1 MKITINEDVKL
12 DISNHLA
19 TDDDLIANYGHNH
32 LNKMSLACI
41 KELNHEVLVSNTLNT
56 WNKVLSLVV
65 LNAPLIVK
73 FTQNSKTKHNLGS
86 ADYYSVL
93 FETMYHS
100 LKSYQY
106 HQDFSKYSA
115 STLIYE
121 WIKWT
126 PRNSSR
132 NNMYLLHRQF
142 HSDRKRIIA
151 KREAQAQAI
160 LNGTQKKFL
169 SEKQKQRI
177 IRDQFVVKDLTVV
190 DDHVLKH
197 YLDHFDNGNHLT
209 TEQQYLAYLSL
220 TENLLKLDTKTR
232 NMVMKYWVEGKSY
245 AQIAKEYKVSRA
257 WVQFQVSEAIKR
269 FRKIKQVLNV
279 YE

>member
-1 MKITINEDVKL
+1 MMKITINEDVKL
-12 DISNHLA
+12 NVSNHLA
-19 TDDDLIANYGHNH
+19 TDDDLIANYRQNH
-32 LNKMSLACI
+32 LNKMPLACI

-73 FTQNSKTKHNLGS
+73 FTQNSKTKNNLGS
-86 ADYYSVL
+86 AYYYSVL
-93 FETMYHS
+93 FETMYRS
-100 LKSYQY
+100 LKSHYQ
-106 HQDFSKYSA
+106 DLSKYSA

-126 PRNSSR
+126 PRNSGR

-142 HSDRKRIIA
+142 YSDRKQIIA
-151 KREAQAQAI
+151 KREAKAQAV
-160 LNGTQKKFL
+160 LNGTQKQFL

-197 YLDHFDNGNHLT
+197 YLDHFDSGDHLT

-220 TENLLKLDTKTR
+220 TENLLKLDAKTR

-245 AQIAKEYKVSRA
+245 AQIAEEYQVSYA
-257 WVQFQVSEAIKR
+257 WVRSQVSEAIKR
-269 FRKIKQVLNV
+269 FRKINQVLNV

>member
-1 MKITINEDVKL
+1 MQITINEDVKL
-12 DISNHLA
+12 NVSNHLA
-19 TDDDLIANYGHNH
+19 TDDDLITNYGHNH
-32 LNKMSLACI
+32 LNKMPLAYI
-41 KELNHEVLVSNTLNT
+41 KELNHEVLVSKTLNI

-73 FTQNSKTKHNLGS
+73 FTQNSKTKKNLGS

-100 LKSYQY
+100 LKSHY
-106 HQDFSKYSA
+106 QDFSKYSA

-126 PRNSSR
+126 PSISSR
-132 NNMYLLHRQF
+132 NDMYLLHRQF
-142 HSDRKRIIA
+142 YSDRKQRIA
-151 KREAQAQAI
+151 TRESKAQAV
-160 LNGTQKKFL
+160 LNGTQKKLL

-197 YLDHFDNGNHLT
+197 YLDHFDNGDHLT
-209 TEQQYLAYLSL
+209 TDQQYLAYLSL

-232 NMVMKYWVEGKSY
+232 NMVIKYWVEGKSY
-245 AQIAKEYKVSRA
+245 AQIAKEYQVSRA

>member
-1 MKITINEDVKL
+1 MQITLNEDVKL
-12 DISNHLA
+12 NVSNHLA
-19 TDDDLIANYGHNH
+19 TDDDLITNYGHNH
-32 LNKMSLACI
+32 LNKMPLAYI
-41 KELNHEVLVSNTLNT
+41 KELNHEVLVSKTLNI

-73 FTQNSKTKHNLGS
+73 FTQNSKTKKNLGS

-100 LKSYQY
+100 LKSHY
-106 HQDFSKYSA
+106 QDFSKYSA

-126 PRNSSR
+126 PSISSR
-132 NNMYLLHRQF
+132 NDMYLLHRQF
-142 HSDRKRIIA
+142 YSDRKQRIA
-151 KREAQAQAI
+151 TRESKAQAV
-160 LNGTQKKFL
+160 LNGTQKKLL

-197 YLDHFDNGNHLT
+197 YLDHFDNGDHLT
-209 TEQQYLAYLSL
+209 TDQQYLAYLSL

-232 NMVMKYWVEGKSY
+232 NMVIKYWVEGKSY
-245 AQIAKEYKVSRA
+245 AQIAKEYQVSRA

>member
-12 DISNHLA
+12 NVSNHLA
-19 TDDDLIANYGHNH
+19 TDDDLMANYYQNH
-32 LNKMSLACI
+32 LNKMPLAYI
-41 KELNHEVLVSNTLNT
+41 KELNHEVLVSNTLNI

-73 FTQNSKTKHNLGS
+73 FTQNSETKNNLGS

-93 FETMYHS
+93 FETMYRS
-100 LKSYQY
+100 LKSH

-126 PRNSSR
+126 PSISSR

-142 HSDRKRIIA
+142 YSDRKQRIA
-151 KREAQAQAI
+151 TREAKAQAV
-160 LNGTQKKFL
+160 LKGTQKKLL

-190 DDHVLKH
+190 DDYVLKH
-197 YLDHFDNGNHLT
+197 YLDHFDNGDHLT
-209 TEQQYLAYLSL
+209 TDQQYLAYLSL

-245 AQIAKEYKVSRA
+245 AQIAKEYQVSRA

>member
-19 TDDDLIANYGHNH
+19 TDDDLITNYGHNH
-32 LNKMSLACI
+32 LNKMPLACI

-73 FTQNSKTKHNLGS
+73 FTQNSKTKNNLGS

-93 FETMYHS
+93 FETMYRS
-100 LKSYQY
+100 LKLH

-126 PRNSSR
+126 PSNSSR

-142 HSDRKRIIA
+142 YSKRKQIIA
-151 KREAQAQAI
+151 KREAKAHAV
-160 LNGTQKKFL
+160 LNGTQKQLL

-177 IRDQFVVKDLTVV
+177 IRDQFVVKDLIVV

-197 YLDHFDNGNHLT
+197 YLDYFDGGDHLT

-232 NMVMKYWVEGKSY
+232 NMVMKYWVEGQSY
-245 AQIAKEYKVSRA
+245 TQIAKEYQVSCA
-257 WVQFQVSEAIKR
+257 WVQVHVSEAIKR
-269 FRKIKQVLNV
+269 FRKSKQVLNV

>member
-19 TDDDLIANYGHNH
+19 TDDDLITNYGHNH
-32 LNKMSLACI
+32 LNKMPLACI

-73 FTQNSKTKHNLGS
+73 FTQNSKTKKNLGS

-100 LKSYQY
+100 LKSHY
-106 HQDFSKYSA
+106 QDFSKYSA

-121 WIKWT
+121 WIKWAPST
-126 PRNSSR
+126 SSR

-142 HSDRKRIIA
+142 HSYRKQIIA
-151 KREAQAQAI
+151 KREAKAQAV
-160 LNGTQKKFL
+160 LNGTQKNFL

-177 IRDQFVVKDLTVV
+177 IRDQFVVKDLIVV

-197 YLDHFDNGNHLT
+197 YLDHFDSGNHLT

-232 NMVMKYWVEGKSY
+232 NMVMKYWVEEKSY
-245 AQIAKEYKVSRA
+245 AQIAEEYQVSYA

>member
-12 DISNHLA
+12 NVSNHLA
-19 TDDDLIANYGHNH
+19 TDDDLMANYYQNH
-32 LNKMSLACI
+32 LNKMPLAYI
-41 KELNHEVLVSNTLNT
+41 KELNHEVLVSNTLNI

-73 FTQNSKTKHNLGS
+73 FTQNSETKNNLGS

-100 LKSYQY
+100 LKSH

-126 PRNSSR
+126 PSISSR
-132 NNMYLLHRQF
+132 NDMYLLHRQF
-142 HSDRKRIIA
+142 YSDRKQRIA
-151 KREAQAQAI
+151 TREAKAQAV
-160 LNGTQKKFL
+160 LNGTQKKLL

-190 DDHVLKH
+190 DDYVLKH
-197 YLDHFDNGNHLT
+197 YLDHFDNGDHLT
-209 TEQQYLAYLSL
+209 TDQQYLAYLSL

-245 AQIAKEYKVSRA
+245 AQIAKEYQVSRA